1 MVRPSSAPRGCGCAG
16 GAGRGDSSVTRRRSP
31 KHGGAGGRE
40 DGSALTLLTGRAPLP
55 LTHGGRGA
63 PWGGLCCGLLCAWGE
78 GSGPFGFLLLG
89 ARRGPQSLPIPPG
102 GVAAVTGGRVHCHP
116 EPEPPFGG
124 ASPGP
129 LSVGRS
135 SAMGASLLL
144 GKVKPSGG
152 PADPRGGALCVPPT
166 ACGRSRGTPGGSE
179 RSSHPR
185 GDGRR
190 GRRAFRGAHR
200 SGRAVG
206 PMAVAD
212 TRCAPAVGGGVSGT
226 ALGVGAP
233 LGSGALDPSEFP
245 PGKSA
250 APRERLRAA
259 PTGGGRRKWGWEG
272 NKGNAAGRRRGAEPG
287 SGCRSPN
294 VGQWGNAPP
303 APTPAPSAAFVWR
316 CPPAPLPAP
325 LVCGG
330 RIASHGIARGR
341 GHTHPVRGDAGR
353 CGGTLTSPLPPGTNK
368 APIVCG
374 AASCR
379 VLRCGVGFFSFA
391 FSFLTQLSSNSQR
404 RRTAVSAPS
413 FSCRVGSFLSCLF
426 SLSSFPP
433 PPSS

>member
-1 MVRPSSAPRGCGCAG
+1 
-16 GAGRGDSSVTRRRSP
+16 
-31 KHGGAGGRE
+31 
-40 DGSALTLLTGRAPLP
+40 
-55 LTHGGRGA
+55 
-63 PWGGLCCGLLCAWGE
+63 
-78 GSGPFGFLLLG
+78 
-89 ARRGPQSLPIPPG
+89 
-102 GVAAVTGGRVHCHP
+102 
-116 EPEPPFGG
+116 
-124 ASPGP
+124 
-129 LSVGRS
+129 
-135 SAMGASLLL
+135 MGASLLL

-166 ACGRSRGTPGGSE
+166 ALPSHADGPGERRGGSE

-316 CPPAPLPAP
+316 CPPPSPSP
-325 LVCGG
+325 TRVRRSH
-330 RIASHGIARGR
+330 RIARHRTGPWA
-341 GHTHPVRGDAGR
+341 HPPGAGR

-379 VLRCGVGFFSFA
+379 VLRCGVGFFFLCFLVFNTTFIQLAAPPHRSQRSLIFLPRR
-391 FSFLTQLSSNSQR
+391 FLSFLFVFPL
-404 RRTAVSAPS
+404 
-413 FSCRVGSFLSCLF
+413 FLF
-426 SLSSFPP
+426 S

>member
-1 MVRPSSAPRGCGCAG
+1 
-16 GAGRGDSSVTRRRSP
+16 
-31 KHGGAGGRE
+31 
-40 DGSALTLLTGRAPLP
+40 
-55 LTHGGRGA
+55 
-63 PWGGLCCGLLCAWGE
+63 
-78 GSGPFGFLLLG
+78 
-89 ARRGPQSLPIPPG
+89 
-102 GVAAVTGGRVHCHP
+102 
-116 EPEPPFGG
+116 
-124 ASPGP
+124 
-129 LSVGRS
+129 
-135 SAMGASLLL
+135 MGASLLL

-433 PPSS
+433 PSPPHKHSSWHHQHRGPPSRGVSIGGRRWPHPTHLHRGLCVLRWGKRTHLAGDVGWQFVLWPSFISRRNSKKE

>member
-1 MVRPSSAPRGCGCAG
+1 
-16 GAGRGDSSVTRRRSP
+16 
-31 KHGGAGGRE
+31 
-40 DGSALTLLTGRAPLP
+40 
-55 LTHGGRGA
+55 
-63 PWGGLCCGLLCAWGE
+63 
-78 GSGPFGFLLLG
+78 
-89 ARRGPQSLPIPPG
+89 
-102 GVAAVTGGRVHCHP
+102 
-116 EPEPPFGG
+116 
-124 ASPGP
+124 
-129 LSVGRS
+129 
-135 SAMGASLLL
+135 MGASLLL

-316 CPPAPLPAP
+316 CPPAPPSP
-325 LVCGG
+325 TRVRRSH
-330 RIASHGIARGR
+330 RIARHRTGPWA
-341 GHTHPVRGDAGR
+341 HPPGAGR
-353 CGGTLTSPLPPGTNK
+353 CGAMRWDPH
-368 APIVCG
+368 V
-374 AASCR
+374 
-379 VLRCGVGFFSFA
+379 
-391 FSFLTQLSSNSQR
+391 
-404 RRTAVSAPS
+404 
-413 FSCRVGSFLSCLF
+413 
-426 SLSSFPP
+426 PP
-433 PPSS
+433 PPRHKQGADCLRGRVLSGSALWGWFFFLCFLVFNTTFIQLAAPPHRSQRSLIFLPRRFLSFLFVFPLFLSPPPPPRKHSSWHHQHRGPPSRGVSIGGRRWPHPTHLHRGLCVLRWGKRTHLAGDVGWQFVLWPSFISRRNSKKE

>member
-1 MVRPSSAPRGCGCAG
+1 
-16 GAGRGDSSVTRRRSP
+16 
-31 KHGGAGGRE
+31 
-40 DGSALTLLTGRAPLP
+40 
-55 LTHGGRGA
+55 
-63 PWGGLCCGLLCAWGE
+63 
-78 GSGPFGFLLLG
+78 
-89 ARRGPQSLPIPPG
+89 
-102 GVAAVTGGRVHCHP
+102 
-116 EPEPPFGG
+116 
-124 ASPGP
+124 
-129 LSVGRS
+129 
-135 SAMGASLLL
+135 MGASLLL

-166 ACGRSRGTPGGSE
+166 ALPSHADGPGERRGGSE

-316 CPPAPLPAP
+316 CPPPPP
-325 LVCGG
+325 SPTRVRRSH
-330 RIASHGIARGR
+330 RIARHRTGPWA
-341 GHTHPVRGDAGR
+341 HPPGAGR

-379 VLRCGVGFFSFA
+379 VLRCGVGFFFLCFLVFNTTFIQLAAPPHRSQRSLIFLPRR
-391 FSFLTQLSSNSQR
+391 FLSFLFVFPL
-404 RRTAVSAPS
+404 
-413 FSCRVGSFLSCLF
+413 FLF
-426 SLSSFPP
+426 S

>member
-1 MVRPSSAPRGCGCAG
+1 M
-16 GAGRGDSSVTRRRSP
+16 SP
-31 KHGGAGGRE
+31 Q
-40 DGSALTLLTGRAPLP
+40 P
-55 LTHGGRGA
+55 
-63 PWGGLCCGLLCAWGE
+63 
-78 GSGPFGFLLLG
+78 
-89 ARRGPQSLPIPPG
+89 
-102 GVAAVTGGRVHCHP
+102 
-116 EPEPPFGG
+116 
-124 ASPGP
+124 
-129 LSVGRS
+129 
-135 SAMGASLLL
+135 
-144 GKVKPSGG
+144 
-152 PADPRGGALCVPPT
+152 PADGPGER
-166 ACGRSRGTPGGSE
+166 RGGSE

-426 SLSSFPP
+426 SLSSFFPP
-433 PPSS
+433 PPRKHSSWHHQHRGPPSRGVSIGGRRWPHPTHLHRGLCVLRWGKRTHLAGDAGWQFVLWPSFISRRNSKKE

>member
-1 MVRPSSAPRGCGCAG
+1 
-16 GAGRGDSSVTRRRSP
+16 
-31 KHGGAGGRE
+31 
-40 DGSALTLLTGRAPLP
+40 
-55 LTHGGRGA
+55 
-63 PWGGLCCGLLCAWGE
+63 
-78 GSGPFGFLLLG
+78 
-89 ARRGPQSLPIPPG
+89 
-102 GVAAVTGGRVHCHP
+102 
-116 EPEPPFGG
+116 
-124 ASPGP
+124 
-129 LSVGRS
+129 
-135 SAMGASLLL
+135 MGASLLL

-379 VLRCGVGFFSFA
+379 VLRCGVGFFFLCFLVFNTTFIQLAAPPHRSQRSLIFLPRR
-391 FSFLTQLSSNSQR
+391 FLSFLFVFPL
-404 RRTAVSAPS
+404 
-413 FSCRVGSFLSCLF
+413 FLS
-426 SLSSFPP
+426 PP
-433 PPSS
+433 LPSS